1 LNEMWF
7 GRGSCLRLEGMVV
20 ASPISCEVRTGGGT
34 TKRTSPIETHLLSP
48 MTLQLRKEQVTFDPG
63 SAVFIDSGVLGTC
76 SSFSTSFSLEHM
88 NGWLG
93 NMNYDYHSHYE
104 YCFIPIF
111 VPYTG
116 TTTGETR
123 PPLQILVKLSQAN
136 VRFALL
142 SPIQN
147 KNGAVLLT
155 GMIQFW
161 LTTSQIL
168 KSFLVICNVTTSL
181 APFAKVSVFSKAR
194 NWMIG
199 VSHGLS
205 EGYCTKTITTSFPAT
220 VPVLVTLTEIVNMT
234 SHNAGLP
241 PWSPPATGSGWGVV
255 W

>member
-1 LNEMWF
+1 MTEGFELMVIEKAAKREVEQLNEMWF
-7 GRGSCLRLEGMVV
+7 GRGSCLRLEGTVV

-76 SSFSTSFSLEHM
+76 SSFSTSFGLEHM

-93 NMNYDYHSHYE
+93 NMNYDYHSHCE

-123 PPLQILVKLSQAN
+123 PPLQILLKLSQAN

-147 KNGAVLLT
+147 KNGAVLAYHIPDT
-155 GMIQFW
+155 Q
-161 LTTSQIL
+161 
-168 KSFLVICNVTTSL
+168 
-181 APFAKVSVFSKAR
+181 
-194 NWMIG
+194 
-199 VSHGLS
+199 
-205 EGYCTKTITTSFPAT
+205 
-220 VPVLVTLTEIVNMT
+220 VLPRDL
-234 SHNAGLP
+234 
-241 PWSPPATGSGWGVV
+241 
-255 W
+255 